1 MMKSIICTYP
11 DFRELPKGLKR
22 MLVISE
28 TLFFEELQSASS
40 FDDDHGT
47 HSWAL
52 ARRPFAGKG
61 YGVLAGV

>member
-1 MMKSIICTYP
+1 
-11 DFRELPKGLKR
+11 